1 MVSWYVSYC
10 HLIYYCFQLLHYLFS
25 RVLKDHPSPHAGVRC
40 YTHRKSLEI
49 FFTLC
54 GELVCFILPSYIL
67 LFSTV
72 TLPLLLGTQGP
83 PLPPVTQSLNISE
96 LCTNVRSH
104 DSSFLLYS
112 LYNIIITCR
121 PLHYLEGPYAVSYR
135 NS

>member
-1 MVSWYVSYC
+1 MFSYC
-10 HLIYYCFQLLHYLFS
+10 HIIYYCFQLLQHPFS
-25 RVLKDHPSPHAGVRC
+25 RVLKDHPSPHAGVSC

-49 FFTLC
+49 FILC
-54 GELVCFILPSYIL
+54 GELVCFILPYYIL

-72 TLPLLLGTQGP
+72 TASLLPGTQGP

-121 PLHYLEGPYAVSYR
+121 TLHYLEGPYAVSYR